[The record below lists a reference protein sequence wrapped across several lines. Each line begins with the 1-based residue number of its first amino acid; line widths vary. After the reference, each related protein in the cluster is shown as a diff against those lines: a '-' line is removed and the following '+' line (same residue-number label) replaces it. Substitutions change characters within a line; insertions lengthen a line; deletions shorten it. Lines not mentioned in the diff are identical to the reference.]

1 MGFRTVRRI
10 LILIPVCLA
19 ASPFR
24 YNPRVRFLLCCFL
37 AAVAAAGTL
46 QASSLDDRHAA
57 IDRALN
63 FLYKTAQ
70 DDANFSRYGADLL
83 WCFYTIAH
91 TASDPRLSESAGL
104 MGRELAQ
111 RWRKSH
117 RHVPANANAAG
128 IFQLVTGA
136 YSADRLGFPNRRY
149 KAELRQVAAK
159 FNAQDYLG
167 FDPAHEPPRLDNP
180 DRYDQWYGALIVTF
194 FGDAYG
200 IPLGAHYGDVLQW
213 LPRLRPYE
221 GHDAD
226 TEFDIFYAI
235 THVIYTLDRYHER
248 RVSSSLLP
256 DELAFLRHKLKQAI
270 EDENPE
276 MVSEALDCLKAT
288 GFETDPQVADGLQF
302 LVSTQRPDG
311 SWAGDPDD
319 PYTEYHSA
327 WAGIDGLRDYRFQG
341 QVKTLPVH

>member
-1 MGFRTVRRI
+1 M
-10 LILIPVCLA
+10 
-19 ASPFR
+19 
-24 YNPRVRFLLCCFL
+24 RFLLCCFL
-37 AAVAAAGTL
+37 AAVAGTL
-46 QASSLDDRHAA
+46 HASPVDDRHAA

-91 TASDPRLSESAGL
+91 TARDHELSESAGR

-117 RHVPANANAAG
+117 LHVPADANPTG
-128 IFQLVTGA
+128 IFLLVTGA
-136 YSADRLGFPNRRY
+136 YSADRFGFPDRGF
-149 KAELRQVAAK
+149 KAELRRAAAK
-159 FNAQDYLG
+159 FTAQDYLG
-167 FDPAHEPPRLDNP
+167 FDPAHGPPRLDNP
-180 DRYDQWYGALIVTF
+180 GRYDQWYGALIVTF

-200 IPLGAHYGDVLQW
+200 IRLGAHYRDVLQW

-221 GHDAD
+221 GYDDD

-248 RVSSSLLP
+248 RISSSLLP
-256 DELAFLRHKLKQAI
+256 SELVFLRRKLKQAI
-270 EDENPE
+270 ENEDPE
-276 MVSEALDCLKAT
+276 MVGEALDCLKAT
-288 GFETDPQVADGLQF
+288 GFESDPQVAEGLQF

-319 PYTEYHSA
+319 LYTEYHSA
-327 WAGIDGLRDYRFQG
+327 WAGLDGLRDYHFHGR
-341 QVKTLPVH
+341 VKKLPFR

>member
-1 MGFRTVRRI
+1 MLSVVRVG
-10 LILIPVCLA
+10 LCKAPFGLSACA
-19 ASPFR
+19 FR
-24 YNPRVRFLLCCFL
+24 YNPGVRFLLCCFL

-46 QASSLDDRHAA
+46 QASSLDGDRHAA
-57 IDRALN
+57 IDRALD

-91 TASDPRLSESAGL
+91 TASDPHLSESAGR
-104 MGRELAQ
+104 MGRDLAL

-117 RHVPANANAAG
+117 RHVPADANADG
-128 IFQLVTGA
+128 IYQLVAGA
-136 YSADRLGFPNRRY
+136 YSADRLGFPDRRY
-149 KAELRQVAAK
+149 KAELRKAAAK

-167 FDPAHEPPRLDNP
+167 FDPEQGPPRLDNP

-200 IPLGAHYGDVLQW
+200 IRLGAHYRDVLQW

-221 GHDAD
+221 GHDED
-226 TEFDIFYAI
+226 MEFDIFYAI

-248 RVSSSLLP
+248 RISSSLLP
-256 DELAFLRHKLKQAI
+256 DELAFLRRKLKEAI
-270 EDENPE
+270 DDENPE

-288 GFETDPQVADGLQF
+288 GFENDPQVDEGLQF

-311 SWAGDPDD
+311 SWAGGPDD
-319 PYTEYHSA
+319 IYTEYHSA
-327 WAGIDGLRDYRFQG
+327 WAGIDGLRDYHFHGR
-341 QVKTLPVH
+341 VKTLPLH